1 MKTRRL
7 TAKTNDGRVETRTTH
22 RPYTHVVFY
31 GYDKRPTWHSSRELA
46 EKAASKACDQV
57 VECEEA

>member
-7 TAKTNDGRVETRTTH
+7 TAETNDGRVETRTTH

-31 GYDKRPTWHSSRELA
+31 FDGRRPTWHGSLELA
-46 EKAASKACDQV
+46 QRKATNADTIVRCQ
-57 VECEEA
+57 EA